1 MSKNERPTEGPFW
14 YDGKYLNE
22 VGFCEDFLQ
31 KNPMVCVGG
40 SFFTRDGRVADEEG
54 IRKQIYEM
62 LRPYL
67 NCGLAKR
74 ASNLL
79 PA

>member
-1 MSKNERPTEGPFW
+1 MKENDTRKTPAWFEG
-14 YDGKYLNE
+14 KVLNE
-22 VGFCEDFLQ
+22 VLFCEDFLD
-31 KNPMVCVGG
+31 KHPMVRVGG
-40 SFFTRDGRVADEEG
+40 SFFTKEGRVTDEEA

-74 ASNLL
+74 ASGLRKC
-79 PA
+79 